1 MLHALNL
8 DDLFDFF
15 LKQEVDMATLRAM
28 DENQLRLLIRDRS
41 DRLKIQEYLAQRANK
56 SAGTDPLLLNVYRT
70 IVSDIVKTG
79 RVTPREETMLVD
91 LRTQYRIS
99 NESHAETLK
108 ELKLTTE
115 AFQRLKVSVDDTSTK
130 ASASGTDCVV
140 CLAATATHVILD
152 CMHLCLCADC
162 AHYFNSDRTSS
173 SARANSTTSTAASKS
188 PATSSASAAR
198 TAQPVTSRCPMCN
211 AAVVDVRKTFT

>member
-1 MLHALNL
+1 VESMLHALNL

-41 DRLKIQEYLAQRANK
+41 DRLKIQEYLAQRAN
-56 SAGTDPLLLNVYRT
+56 N
-70 IVSDIVKTG
+70 DIVKTG